1 MIQIFII
8 RTTNK
13 IIQLKIRNDK
23 SLVPK
28 EPKKPQLLLPIDDSL
43 ASIDEADSLEVSP
56 EWNYK
61 SKILG

>member
-56 EWNYK
+56 E
-61 SKILG
+61 